1 MTLLAETLIQIL
13 KIFSLLGVCTSI
25 CYWLISLFSAK
36 RFFQQPSHPPSA
48 PLPPVSILVPM
59 ASWEESSYQ
68 NLYSLLHQN
77 YPSFEVIVG
86 FLEAEPSIL
95 LKLEKMAEAC
105 PPGLLSWVLGGEKD
119 GFNLKVCNLVQMER
133 KAQHPLLL
141 LIDADMQVAP
151 DHLLRLVLYYLS
163 EEAGLITC
171 PYSSVEVKNWVAG
184 LEGLGIST
192 HFIPSVLVAL
202 LGNNP
207 SFAFGS
213 SILISRETLRQIG
226 GLSSLKDYLAD
237 DQQLGY
243 RVAQLGKR
251 VRVVPVIPRT
261 VLNSPSF
268 RDFWARQVRWNRTI
282 RVCNPWGYG
291 GLIFTQGITWGLL
304 LLLLG
309 GGKNLY
315 WLFSLV
321 ALGIRYL
328 SSGVIAGLFL
338 KDEAYRK
345 YFWLLP
351 LSDLLGTLAWMAG
364 FGSKIYWQGRNLL
377 VKPDGRLVK

>member
-1 MTLLAETLIQIL
+1 MTFLAGALIQIL
-13 KIFSLLGVCTSI
+13 KIFSFLGVCTSI
-25 CYWLISLFSAK
+25 CYWFISLFSAK
-36 RFFQQPSHPPSA
+36 RFFRQFPHPSSV

-59 ASWEESSYQ
+59 ASWEESSHQ
-68 NLYSLLHQN
+68 NLNSLLQQN

-95 LKLEKMAEAC
+95 PKLRKMAEAC
-105 PPGLLSWVLGGEKD
+105 PPGLLSWVLKGEKE
-119 GFNLKVCNLVQMER
+119 GLNLKVCNLLQLEKR
-133 KAQHPLLL
+133 ARYPLLL
-141 LIDADMQVAP
+141 LIDADMRVAS
-151 DHLLRLVLYYLS
+151 DHLLRLVQFYLS
-163 EEAGLITC
+163 KETGLVTC

-192 HFIPSVLVAL
+192 RFIPSVLVAL

-207 SFAFGS
+207 PFAFGA
-213 SILISRETLRQIG
+213 SILISKETLRQVG
-226 GLSSLKDYLAD
+226 GFSSLKDYLAD

-243 RVAQLGKR
+243 RVARLGKR
-251 VRVVPVIPRT
+251 VQVVPVIPRT
-261 VLNSPSF
+261 VLHSPSF

-291 GLIFTQGITWGLL
+291 GLIFTQGVTWGLL

-309 GGKNLY
+309 GGKSLY
-315 WLFSLV
+315 WLLLLILLS
-321 ALGIRYL
+321 IRYL
-328 SSGVIAGLFL
+328 SSGIIAGLL

-351 LSDLLGTLAWMAG
+351 FSDLLGTLAWIAG
-364 FGSKIYWQGRNLL
+364 FGSKIYWRGRKLL
-377 VKPDGRLVK
+377 VKPDGRLVKW